1 MITRIS
7 AKLSFGDPGYIGLPY
22 WPERNTL
29 IDIGKDVHPR
39 LGPAKKEAALLAA
52 CEKHRITR
60 GQYDEICELA
70 ARPFYTDNAGRDG
83 EIVIPQRVIQSF
95 INNTSQSAPKVIPR
109 IDSKGLTFIGVT
121 LDGGSLRT
129 GMHESDAKKFERFV
143 RMARDAKS
151 GRGSNQPIWCSSDY
165 IANFIACGIFMVEE
179 EIIKAEDLR
188 KLMEYGGRWFGV
200 GSARPQGFGR
210 FQVIEWDLM

>member
-29 IDIGKDVHPR
+29 INISKQVHPK
-39 LGPAKKEAALLAA
+39 LGPAKKEAALLATL
-52 CEKHRITR
+52 EGMGMTR
-60 GQYDEICELA
+60 AQYREICELA
-70 ARPFYTDNAGRDG
+70 MRPFYTDNSRRDG

-95 INNTSQSAPKVIPR
+95 LNNASQSAPRVIPR
-109 IDSKGLTFIGVT
+109 INSKGLTFIGVT
-121 LDGGSLRT
+121 LDGGCLHT

-143 RMARDAKS
+143 RMAGDAKS

-165 IANFIACGIFMVEE
+165 IADFIAYGTFMVDE
-179 EIIKAEDLR
+179 EIVKAEDLR
-188 KLMEYGGRWFGV
+188 KLMEYGGRWLGV

-210 FQVIEWDLM
+210 FQVVEWDVM